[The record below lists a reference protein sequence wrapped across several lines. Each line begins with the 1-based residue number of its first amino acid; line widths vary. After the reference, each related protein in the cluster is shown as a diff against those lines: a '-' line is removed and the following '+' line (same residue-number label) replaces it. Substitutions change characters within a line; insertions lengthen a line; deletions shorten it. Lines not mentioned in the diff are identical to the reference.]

1 MKHMGQEESLS
12 IQHPERRIARDD
24 NYDNM
29 KETTQTHAKQGELR
43 VPNVPKE
50 RNSMEH
56 RTAIDREVRAQV

>member
-1 MKHMGQEESLS
+1 MT

-29 KETTQTHAKQGELR
+29 KETTQTNAKQGELCL
-43 VPNVPKE
+43 PNVPKE
-50 RNSMEH
+50 KNSMEH